1 MYLANWL
8 EKIICTMLFIFL
20 ESIFEIMKI
29 IPFEPKY
36 QKTVLELNELSVK
49 QSEYIGGTVDSNWHD
64 DLKDIKK
71 NYLDNHGTFL
81 IWLID
86 EKLIGMG
93 GLLRIDTN
101 TANIKRI
108 RVHPDYQNRGL
119 SGEILAELEKRGRM
133 LGYRKLIA
141 NTAKGN
147 IPAEKMFLKAG
158 FVPVEE
164 KYFFSVLCTIFE
176 KELKM

>member
-1 MYLANWL
+1 MLSYLYFKRA
-8 EKIICTMLFIFL
+8 
-20 ESIFEIMKI
+20 FETMKI
-29 IPFEPKY
+29 ISFESKY
-36 QKTVLELNELSVK
+36 QKAVLELNELSLK
-49 QSEYIGGTVDSNWHD
+49 HSEYIGRTVDSKWHD
-64 DLKDIKK
+64 DLKEIKK

-108 RVHPDYQNRGL
+108 RVHPDYQQKGL
-119 SGEILAELEKRGRM
+119 SSEILAELEKRGRK
-133 LGYRKLIA
+133 LGYKKLIA

-176 KELKM
+176 KELEL